1 MGLLIKRILAAVLL
15 VAVIFGFRYCW
26 TSFPIATGFG
36 AKILCSSVCVA
47 GRNEDDIKAQELRYL
62 PLNLITHKLNYNDSF
77 VTTSLLGF
85 AKRKAIYRKGLGA
98 TLISELPE
106 EEVRNQ
112 KIILVLLP
120 VVQQDSVL
128 WPLGDQLPD
137 SIQPGINLIQLRD
150 AVNKAFESA
159 DVENPIGT
167 RAVVVVYDGKLVAEK
182 YAPGFTKDTRLN
194 GWSMTKSI
202 TNALIGI
209 LVKENKLDI
218 DAPAPVSEWQKEND
232 PRSAITT
239 KHLLQQTS
247 GLDFEE
253 DYSKSSD
260 ATRMLFQKGDMAAY
274 VASRPL
280 KDKPGQLF
288 YYSSGNSNILSRM
301 IREIVGEPDY
311 HAFPYRELF
320 HKLGMY
326 SAILEPDASGTFV
339 GSSYSYATARDWARF
354 GLLYINDGVYN
365 KERILPEGWVKQTTT
380 PSPAAKKGEYGFQFW
395 LNRGKLNNSSG
406 KAFTGVP
413 PDMFYAGGFEGQN
426 VFIVPSKKLVVVR
439 LGLTRNK
446 TYDANVFLSDIIKA
460 VD

>member
-1 MGLLIKRILAAVLL
+1 V
-15 VAVIFGFRYCW
+15 
-26 TSFPIATGFG
+26 
-36 AKILCSSVCVA
+36 
-47 GRNEDDIKAQELRYL
+47 
-62 PLNLITHKLNYNDSF
+62 NYNDSS

-106 EEVRNQ
+106 EDVRNQ
-112 KIILVLLP
+112 KIILAPLP

-128 WPLGDQLPD
+128 WPLGDKLADRFLSGIDPVK
-137 SIQPGINLIQLRD
+137 IQR
-150 AVNKAFESA
+150 AVDKSFEST
-159 DVENPIGT
+159 DLKNLIGT

-182 YAPGFTKDTRLN
+182 YAPGFTKDTPLN

-218 DAPAPVSEWQKEND
+218 DAPAPVSEWQKVND

-239 KHLLQQTS
+239 KHLLEQTS

-274 VASRPL
+274 VTLRPL
-280 KDKPGQLF
+280 KDKPGHLF

-301 IREIVGEPDY
+301 IREIVGDPDY

-354 GLLYINDGVYN
+354 GLLFLNDGVFN
-365 KERILPEGWVKQTTT
+365 NERILPEGWVKQTTT

-395 LNRGKLNNSSG
+395 LNRGKLNNSSE
-406 KAFTGVP
+406 KAFTGAP

-446 TYDANVFLSDIIKA
+446 SYDANVFLSDIIKA